1 MAFPLFAVTVFVI
14 LRLSLCHALGDT
26 KGGAPGRLGCKER
39 NGIHLRSCYDY
50 IIVGAGSAGSVVA
63 NRLSESGNYSVLL
76 LEAGGEETP
85 DLMVPFMAPFA
96 ANKNNSWQYV
106 TVPQKHSCFSFPG
119 RVAAINTG
127 KILGGTSSI
136 NSMVFVRGSQH
147 DFNRWESY
155 YKAIGWNYSSVLP
168 HFKAIETFNVSGVPE
183 HVKSYYHGRT
193 GEIPI
198 NYPRYSTPLSYHFL
212 NACSE
217 YHYEHVDYNGD
228 KQSGY
233 SRTQCNTAA
242 GVRMSANKCFLTSV
256 RQIREGHLHVS
267 TKSTVTKILFE
278 KKRAIGVQFIKDGNV
293 TSVSAGREVILSAGA
308 INTPKLLMLSGIG
321 PIEELKKHKITRLAN
336 LPVGWG
342 LQDHVVFL
350 GLVVTTDK
358 DYTGLSDL
366 RKSEELYKHNQTG
379 LLTLPGAIEVLIFTD
394 SGTVKG
400 KLKDYPDIEVQLTDV
415 FPDANISRSPYVSEQ
430 IYEQYYKPML
440 QKSGFMCAVV
450 MLQPKSRGTVRLRS
464 PDPQD
469 PPLIDPRMLSKDE
482 DEDRMVYGVLK
493 VKKLFDTPAMKKI
506 GAQVW
511 NGSFPAC
518 KKYAIWSRKYVRCFV
533 RNAAFPAQHVCCT
546 CAMGDHKGAVVDAR
560 LRVHKVKNLRVID
573 ASVMPKIT
581 AGGTNSPVM
590 MIADKGAKMVLE
602 DAIAQDKKLEVQTGA
617 KAEKKI
623 PTKPASH

>member
-267 TKSTVTKILFE
+267 TKSTVT
-278 KKRAIGVQFIKDGNV
+278 
-293 TSVSAGREVILSAGA
+293 
-308 INTPKLLMLSGIG
+308 
-321 PIEELKKHKITRLAN
+321 KITRLAN

>member
-1 MAFPLFAVTVFVI
+1 MAFPLLAVTVFVI

-26 KGGAPGRLGCKER
+26 KGGALRRLGCKER

-106 TVPQKHSCFSFPG
+106 TVPQKHSSFSFPG

-168 HFKAIETFNVSGVPE
+168 HFKAIETFNVSEVPE
-183 HVKSYYHGRT
+183 HVS
-193 GEIPI
+193 
-198 NYPRYSTPLSYHFL
+198 
-212 NACSE
+212 
-217 YHYEHVDYNGD
+217 
-228 KQSGY
+228 Y
-233 SRTQCNTAA
+233 SRAQCNTAA

-278 KKRAIGVQFIKDGNV
+278 KKRAIGVQFIKDGKV

-321 PIEELKKHKITRLAN
+321 PTEELKKHKITRVAN

-358 DYTGLSDL
+358 DYIGLSDL
-366 RKSEELYKHNQTG
+366 QKSEELYKHNQTG

-394 SGTVKG
+394 SGAVKG

-450 MLQPKSRGTVRLRS
+450 MVRPKSRGTVRLRS
-464 PDPQD
+464 SDPQD
-469 PPLIDPRMLSKDE
+469 PPLIDPRMLSKEE

-493 VKKLFDTPAMKKI
+493 AKKLFDTPAMKKI

-560 LRVHKVKNLRVID
+560 LRVYKVKNLRVID

-602 DAIAQDKKLEVQTGA
+602 DAIAQDKKLEIQTGA